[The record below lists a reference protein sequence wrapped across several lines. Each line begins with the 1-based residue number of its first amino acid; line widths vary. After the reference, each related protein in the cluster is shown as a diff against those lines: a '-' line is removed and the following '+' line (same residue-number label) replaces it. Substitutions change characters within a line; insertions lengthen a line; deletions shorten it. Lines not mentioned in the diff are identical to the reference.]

1 MRFWI
6 TRTSVWSGHP
16 GVEEAQLG
24 IRPRYDTRTFKTFEE
39 YDKRR
44 FRDGRF
50 LDRGTEHEVLPNGE
64 GIRRRIEDKEAW
76 FVEVESLEDLMALNQ
91 RYGNLIISTHDVVP
105 SIEIYDGYR
114 E

>member
-16 GVEEAQLG
+16 GVEEAHLG
-24 IRPRYDTRTFKTFEE
+24 MRPCYDTRTFKTFEE
-39 YDKRR
+39 YDKRG

-64 GIRRRIEDKEAW
+64 GIRRRIKGEPGW

-91 RYGNLIISTHDVVP
+91 RYGVLIISTHEGVP
-105 SIEIYDGYR
+105 SIEIYDDYR